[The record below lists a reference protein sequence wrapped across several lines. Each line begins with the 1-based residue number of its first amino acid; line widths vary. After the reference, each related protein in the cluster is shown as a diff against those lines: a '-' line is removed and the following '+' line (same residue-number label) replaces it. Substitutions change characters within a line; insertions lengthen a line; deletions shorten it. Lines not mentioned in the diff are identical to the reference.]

1 MTVPTPWL
9 IRAPNRNAQS
19 RLFCFSH
26 AGGSAADFLPW
37 RAALAP
43 HIDVCPLQLPG
54 RGARLREA
62 PLLSPADAVEAA
74 LDALREHLDR
84 PFACFGHSL
93 GALLAFEFAR
103 RCRELGLREPAR
115 LMVSGCG
122 APACRHD
129 TEPLHLM
136 DDKTLMAVLRRYNG
150 TPVQV
155 LENPELMDLMMPTI
169 RADFELAS
177 NYVYRRRPALDLPL
191 SVLAGRTDGQVSAEQ
206 AAAWRAETHAACE
219 LHWFDGDHFFIRER
233 QADVLGLVAAE
244 LSATPGLVPA

>member
-1 MTVPTPWL
+1 MTVPNPWL
-9 IRAPNRNAQS
+9 IRAPNPNAPL
-19 RLFCFSH
+19 RLFCFSY

-43 HIDVCPLQLPG
+43 RIDVCPLQLPG

-62 PLLSPADAVEAA
+62 PLLSPADVVEAA
-74 LDALREHLDR
+74 LDAVREHLDR

-136 DDKTLMAVLRRYNG
+136 DDKTLMAALRRYNG

-155 LENPELMDLMMPTI
+155 LENPELMELVMPTL
-169 RADFELAS
+169 RADFELVS
-177 NYVYRRRPALDLPL
+177 NYAYRRLPALDLPL
-191 SVLAGRTDGQVSAEQ
+191 SVLAGRADSHVSAEQ
-206 AAAWRAETHAACE
+206 AEAWRAETRAASE
-219 LHWFDGDHFFIRER
+219 LHWFDGDHFFIREH
-233 QADVLGLVAAE
+233 QAEVLERVASA